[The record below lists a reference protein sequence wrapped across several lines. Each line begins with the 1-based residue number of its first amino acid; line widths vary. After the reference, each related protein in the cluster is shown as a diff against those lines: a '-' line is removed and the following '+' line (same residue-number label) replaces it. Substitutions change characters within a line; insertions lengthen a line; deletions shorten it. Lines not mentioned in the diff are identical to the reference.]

1 DTVGNPR
8 RQKRSAAEK
17 RFARHNSAR
26 PARTE
31 DTVGNPRRQE
41 SLGNWGG
48 I

>member
-1 DTVGNPR
+1 E
-8 RQKRSAAEK
+8 RSAAEK